1 MTANHAHARWAFWRS
16 ATQANSFVD
25 ARAPYC
31 DGMRDAQVARD
42 ARPSSADTPRH
53 PGEHLHVLLDE
64 AFAPYIAV
72 AGVVLTEAEYQ
83 SANARINEIL
93 LDLQQSS
100 YLAGLSSFDEFMS
113 NGFHATVDTTEVK
126 VRLVDEMYKAI
137 PGKAFIYYSDGSRR
151 PDLSQKKTALLLYAS
166 LAQVLLR
173 TFRHAQ
179 RIDFHFEDHE
189 EMGRYFEPIVEK
201 AKSKGRV
208 RTATKVHRCKKG
220 SPAAL
225 ALPDYILWIFGRTQQ
240 LLLRGSASQ
249 ERADV
254 RNYRAIQSH
263 VSLIYSLE
271 SRRVANRS
279 DPLLGSKP

>member
-1 MTANHAHARWAFWRS
+1 MALWQS
-16 ATQANSFVD
+16 ATQANSFAD

-31 DGMRDAQVARD
+31 DCMQDAQVDQD
-42 ARPSSADTPRH
+42 ARPNSADPPRH

-64 AFAPYIAV
+64 AFDPYVAV
-72 AGVVLTEAEYQ
+72 AGVVLTEEEYV

-93 LDLQQSS
+93 LDLKQSS
-100 YLAGLSSFDEFMS
+100 YLAGLSSFDEFMRH
-113 NGFHATVDTTEVK
+113 GFHATVDTTEVK

-151 PDLSQKKTALLLYAS
+151 PDLSQKKTALLLYTS

-179 RIDFHFEDHE
+179 IIDFHFEDHE
-189 EMGRYFEPIVEK
+189 EMGRYFEPIVER

-208 RTATKVHRCKKG
+208 RTATRVHRHMKG

-249 ERADV
+249 EKADV

-271 SRRVANRS
+271 TRRVANRR
-279 DPLLGSKP
+279 DPLLESQP